1 MSSLRL
7 FLGLLKM
14 ANHAA
19 EDVGLSNLTNSDRE
33 VLLML
38 WKLSAEGEQVF
49 KASYEDLFEEASHN
63 GDAISK
69 SQFYKSIKSLEK
81 INLLSRVGGPR
92 SQTYSLAGKFSPN

>member
-14 ANHAA
+14 ANDAA
-19 EDVGLSNLTNSDRE
+19 DDVGLSNLTNSDRE
-33 VLLML
+33 ILLTL
-38 WKLSAEGEQVF
+38 WKLSNEGEDVF
-49 KASYEDLFEEASHN
+49 KASYEDLFENNTSA

-81 INLLSRVGGPR
+81 INLLARVGGPR
-92 SQTYSLAGKFSPN
+92 SQTYRLKSQFLAS

>member
-38 WKLSAEGEQVF
+38 WKLSGEGEEVF
-49 KASYEDLFEEASHN
+49 KASYEDLFEGSSH
-63 GDAISK
+63 GDDVISK

-92 SQTYSLAGKFSPN
+92 SQTYRLEGEFSPN

>member
-1 MSSLRL
+1 MSNLSL

-19 EDVGLSNLTNSDRE
+19 EDIGLSSLTNSDRE

-38 WKLSAEGEQVF
+38 WKLSQEGEQVF
-49 KASYEDLFEEASHN
+49 KASYEDLFEEATAS

-92 SQTYSLAGKFSPN
+92 SQTYRLEGEFSAS